1 MRKRLVAW
9 LALASATAV
18 AGSLFAASCGKKL
31 NDEPLQGAIVAD
43 WFEGSASTFFATDG
57 YGNGSVFN
65 TWWNKDNVV
74 YKDGTMQLTM
84 SDMPED
90 LQLTLED
97 YTQEELD
104 ALAAEGKDPTQYKYY
119 AGELRS
125 YYNYGYGDYEV
136 SMKPAK
142 KSGTASTFFLY
153 TGPGDRAP
161 GASEDN
167 PWDEIDIEFLGSD
180 TTKVQFNYYV
190 DGVGGHEYMYD
201 LGFDASEDFHE
212 YGFRWTAEYIVW
224 FVDDKPVYKVEASE
238 ENPLPSSPSKILMNY
253 WSGTQKA
260 EGWMGQYSDPQA
272 SEGPQYRWVRA
283 SADPSYGEIPGS
295 KPVLP
300 IGEKVDLAF
309 STDTGSGYTIDPENV
324 ATDSVNVTY
333 DTLGW
338 PYCVIRS
345 DISAIAAENDTFSVK
360 IKNND
365 TDDLTIRFDIQGSKS
380 VASGEA
386 STDCCNVSATV
397 DGGSGLATD
406 LAWGGTKLT
415 VGAGEEVT
423 LVITYEPNGAHGTP
437 KNLLVYMDSLSDPVD
452 ATASGNVTLSD
463 FMFGDNPAIDNG
475 TPGGN
480 EGGEQGGD
488 DTPQT
493 PSAPPA
499 GNEYAIDLSTA
510 TVGPWGY
517 EYSVDGDALNIT
529 YTDLQG
535 GNYNNVNVSGFATNM
550 KANNK
555 FIATVTNN
563 GDALVNLRIDIM
575 TTEQV
580 TAHTQACNLSATQDG
595 VTVTTDMVYGGS
607 FFTIP
612 VGETISVEIVYDYE
626 KAVNSVQFLIDSY
639 KDTNIYSG
647 NITVSGMKLVSTLTD
662 LGEEGGE
669 GTTPPAG
676 EGSGEQGGTGDV
688 ADGNVNLTFTSDVYT
703 VSNSGTA
710 SDSVDVTYNNVEG
723 ATYANIASSDAAS
736 YANGNDTFTLVITN
750 NATADSGETVLVR
763 IDIIGTTEYTTS
775 ANFTTKVCNA
785 SSTTEFVEGY
795 TEGADWG
802 YTDTAYGGTSIRINP
817 GVTVKLSIKYDVN
830 LAGPITA
837 VQICFDSSNES
848 ERGQGKYHS
857 GNVTISD
864 FTFTNTAATAE

>member
-309 STDTGSGYTIDPENV
+309 STDAGSGYTIDPENV

-338 PYCVIRS
+338 AYCVIRS

-365 TDDLTIRFDIQGSKS
+365 TDDLTIRFDIQGSK
-380 VASGEA
+380 VVTSGEA

-397 DGGSGLATD
+397 DGGSGLSTD

-480 EGGEQGGD
+480 EGGE
-488 DTPQT
+488 
-493 PSAPPA
+493 
-499 GNEYAIDLSTA
+499 
-510 TVGPWGY
+510 
-517 EYSVDGDALNIT
+517 
-529 YTDLQG
+529 
-535 GNYNNVNVSGFATNM
+535 
-550 KANNK
+550 
-555 FIATVTNN
+555 
-563 GDALVNLRIDIM
+563 
-575 TTEQV
+575 
-580 TAHTQACNLSATQDG
+580 
-595 VTVTTDMVYGGS
+595 
-607 FFTIP
+607 
-612 VGETISVEIVYDYE
+612 
-626 KAVNSVQFLIDSY
+626 
-639 KDTNIYSG
+639 
-647 NITVSGMKLVSTLTD
+647 
-662 LGEEGGE
+662 

-676 EGSGEQGGTGDV
+676 EGGEEASGVDIAFSTANEYTINPDNTPSKSVQVTYTDIGGSSYHNISSSIATYT
-688 ADGNVNLTFTSDVYT
+688 ANNNRLTFT
-703 VSNSGTA
+703 
-710 SDSVDVTYNNVEG
+710 
-723 ATYANIASSDAAS
+723 
-736 YANGNDTFTLVITN
+736 ITN
-750 NATADSGETVLVR
+750 NGSADVRLRADMLVSGTIKNVNIKMTEQTSSSYTFNADSSYIVVVTG
-763 IDIIGTTEYTTS
+763 
-775 ANFTTKVCNA
+775 
-785 SSTTEFVEGY
+785 
-795 TEGADWG
+795 
-802 YTDTAYGGTSIRINP
+802 DT
-817 GVTVKLSIKYDVN
+817 VTVEIEYAEAPDTLTIFVDSTYGDSITYSGD
-830 LAGPITA
+830 ITMSA
-837 VQICFDSSNES
+837 FEFSYVAPS
-848 ERGQGKYHS
+848 
-857 GNVTISD
+857 TSD
-864 FTFTNTAATAE
+864 GSTAAAE

>member
-365 TDDLTIRFDIQGSKS
+365 TDDLTIRFDIQGSK
-380 VASGEA
+380 VVTSGEA

-397 DGGSGLATD
+397 DGGSGLSTD

-480 EGGEQGGD
+480 EGGE
-488 DTPQT
+488 
-493 PSAPPA
+493 
-499 GNEYAIDLSTA
+499 
-510 TVGPWGY
+510 
-517 EYSVDGDALNIT
+517 
-529 YTDLQG
+529 
-535 GNYNNVNVSGFATNM
+535 
-550 KANNK
+550 
-555 FIATVTNN
+555 
-563 GDALVNLRIDIM
+563 
-575 TTEQV
+575 
-580 TAHTQACNLSATQDG
+580 
-595 VTVTTDMVYGGS
+595 
-607 FFTIP
+607 
-612 VGETISVEIVYDYE
+612 
-626 KAVNSVQFLIDSY
+626 
-639 KDTNIYSG
+639 
-647 NITVSGMKLVSTLTD
+647 
-662 LGEEGGE
+662 

-676 EGSGEQGGTGDV
+676 EGGEEASGVDIAFSTANEYTINPDNTPSKSVQVTYTDIGGSSYHNISSSIATYT
-688 ADGNVNLTFTSDVYT
+688 ANNNRLTFT
-703 VSNSGTA
+703 
-710 SDSVDVTYNNVEG
+710 
-723 ATYANIASSDAAS
+723 
-736 YANGNDTFTLVITN
+736 ITN
-750 NATADSGETVLVR
+750 NGSADVRLRADMLVSGTIKNVNIKMTEQTSSSYTFNADSSYIVVVTG
-763 IDIIGTTEYTTS
+763 
-775 ANFTTKVCNA
+775 
-785 SSTTEFVEGY
+785 
-795 TEGADWG
+795 
-802 YTDTAYGGTSIRINP
+802 DT
-817 GVTVKLSIKYDVN
+817 VTVEIEYAEAPDTLTIFVDSTYGDSITYSGD
-830 LAGPITA
+830 ITMSA
-837 VQICFDSSNES
+837 FEFSYVAPS
-848 ERGQGKYHS
+848 
-857 GNVTISD
+857 TSD
-864 FTFTNTAATAE
+864 GSTAAAE

>member
-238 ENPLPSSPSKILMNY
+238 ENPLPSSPSKVLMNY

-309 STDTGSGYTIDPENV
+309 STDAGSGYTIDPENV

-397 DGGSGLATD
+397 DGGSGLSTD

-475 TPGGN
+475 TPG
-480 EGGEQGGD
+480 
-488 DTPQT
+488 
-493 PSAPPA
+493 
-499 GNEYAIDLSTA
+499 
-510 TVGPWGY
+510 
-517 EYSVDGDALNIT
+517 
-529 YTDLQG
+529 
-535 GNYNNVNVSGFATNM
+535 
-550 KANNK
+550 
-555 FIATVTNN
+555 
-563 GDALVNLRIDIM
+563 
-575 TTEQV
+575 
-580 TAHTQACNLSATQDG
+580 
-595 VTVTTDMVYGGS
+595 
-607 FFTIP
+607 
-612 VGETISVEIVYDYE
+612 
-626 KAVNSVQFLIDSY
+626 
-639 KDTNIYSG
+639 
-647 NITVSGMKLVSTLTD
+647 
-662 LGEEGGE
+662 GEEGGE

-837 VQICFDSSNES
+837 VQIYFDSSNES
-848 ERGQGKYHS
+848 EKGQGIYHS